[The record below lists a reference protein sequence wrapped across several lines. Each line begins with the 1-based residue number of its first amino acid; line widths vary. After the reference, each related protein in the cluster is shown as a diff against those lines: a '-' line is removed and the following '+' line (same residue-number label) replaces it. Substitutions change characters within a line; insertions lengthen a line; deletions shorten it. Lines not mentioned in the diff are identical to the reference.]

1 MSLSPHA
8 LAYPEAAQRYQ
19 QFLAEVFPPS
29 LAESSPSPSAAE
41 PESELEMQA
50 RWFAGEFGRKFT
62 STDGKDIEIIQ
73 FGHWNHS
80 AGPDFTEVAVRI
92 DGRKVN
98 GTIEVDL
105 DAGSWESHGHAS
117 NPAFEDVVLH
127 VFLASSPPGV
137 RFFSRTAEHREVTQ
151 VALDWVGLDDWG
163 PRPWNHLPEARLGR
177 CASPLRDMAPEK
189 LDSLITAAAQYR
201 VRKKSRRLAAVAAIH
216 GADEALYQALAEA
229 LGYRRN
235 KLPMRVLAQRL
246 PLGTLSRTAA
256 PGREARLFGAA
267 GYIDL
272 DHFVESGD
280 PQTRRYL
287 KELWD
292 NWWKDRDRFEAG
304 EERRLHWHLAGVR
317 PLNHPQ
323 RRLGALV
330 ALVNSWPVLR
340 KLVQKPGPDP
350 ASSIKKLK
358 TYFTSLEH
366 PYWNHHYT
374 LRSKPAAKP
383 MALVGSDRLQD
394 ILGNVLL
401 PWLMLEHPEYWDQYT
416 QLPGSQENEKLRRAT
431 LRLFGDKPGTTGGS
445 SQGAGRAKGFHGQQA
460 LLQVYADFCL
470 VDSSE
475 CAECPFPEQL
485 GQW

>member
-1 MSLSPHA
+1 MTCPPDTT
-8 LAYPEAAQRYQ
+8 AYPEAALRYR
-19 QFLAEVFPPS
+19 QFLTEVFPPS
-29 LAESSPSPSAAE
+29 LGEEIPSQSEPS

-62 STDGKDIEIIQ
+62 STDGRDVEIIQ

-92 DGRKVN
+92 DGRKVT
-98 GTIEVDL
+98 GAIEVDL
-105 DAGSWESHGHAS
+105 AAGNWESHGHAS
-117 NPAFEDVVLH
+117 NPAFENVVLH
-127 VFLASSPPGV
+127 VFLASSQTGE

-151 VALDWVGLDDWG
+151 VALDWMGLDDWG

-201 VRKKSRRLAAVAAIH
+201 LREKTRRLAAVAGIH

-229 LGYRRN
+229 LGYRHN

-246 PLGTLSRTAA
+246 PVRSLSRITA
-256 PGREARLFGAA
+256 PGREARLFGVA

-272 DHFVESGD
+272 DHFAESED

-292 NWWKDRDRFEAG
+292 KWWKDRDQFEPG
-304 EERRLHWHLAGVR
+304 EERRLHWHLAGIR

-330 ALVNSWPVLR
+330 SIVNSWPGLR
-340 KLVQKPGPDP
+340 KLIQNPGRDP
-350 ASSIKKLK
+350 GSSIEKLK
-358 TYFTSLEH
+358 AWFAALEH
-366 PYWNHHYT
+366 PFWNHHYT
-374 LRSKPAAKP
+374 LRSKPADKA
-383 MALVGSDRLQD
+383 MALVGRDRMQD
-394 ILGNVLL
+394 ILGNVLF
-401 PWLMLEHPEYWDQYT
+401 PWLMLDHPEYWDQYT
-416 QLPGSQENEKLRRAT
+416 QLPGSQVNEKLRRAI
-431 LRLFGDKPGTTGGS
+431 LRLFGSGPKESIEPVH
-445 SQGAGRAKGFHGQQA
+445 GADRARSFHGQQA

-470 VDSSE
+470 EDSSE

-485 GQW
+485 SQW